1 MSRGKFLTFTY
12 LLSESLDEN
21 IKLFHVFNDINEA
34 IRTFSPLDAGKIIL

>member
-1 MSRGKFLTFTY
+1 MGRGKFLALTY
-12 LLSESLDEN
+12 LLSKSLHEN